1 MNSADSSPC
10 DGAALC
16 RLKDSGRVGRASL
29 ESLEQVLQEPWGR
42 SCSPLCREQ
51 VRDLAVGRMQRST
64 FLAEVRLRWGGVALA
79 AISDE
84 YADGLPQRAMADA
97 VRVRSYMIMEFGV
110 SDTDARRDPSAL
122 CSDILR
128 HLELS
133 HEAAA
138 RMAGEWRTLRREQ
151 MLQLRLIK
159 NMLTPLLPMRG
170 LLEGDALVLRDTR
183 AWLKLIPRLP

>member
-1 MNSADSSPC
+1 M
-10 DGAALC
+10 
-16 RLKDSGRVGRASL
+16 
-29 ESLEQVLQEPWGR
+29 
-42 SCSPLCREQ
+42 
-51 VRDLAVGRMQRST
+51 RDLAVGRMQRST